1 MWKSYDSISILP
13 EKYQHF
19 TVNHSKEFMDKR
31 TGCNTN
37 SIESIWLKCKS
48 KIRRMNG
55 VDRIYLQEYLDE
67 VMWRYNECTVNN
79 LSDKKAKKYARRNAF
94 RKMLNLI
101 NFINIPKLDNRIRDF
116 ELIKKDYVLKKK

>member
-13 EKYQHF
+13 EKYQDF

-79 LSDKKAKKYARRNAF
+79 LSLGAVQVRDQVVIF
-94 RKMLNLI
+94 
-101 NFINIPKLDNRIRDF
+101 FI
-116 ELIKKDYVLKKK
+116 